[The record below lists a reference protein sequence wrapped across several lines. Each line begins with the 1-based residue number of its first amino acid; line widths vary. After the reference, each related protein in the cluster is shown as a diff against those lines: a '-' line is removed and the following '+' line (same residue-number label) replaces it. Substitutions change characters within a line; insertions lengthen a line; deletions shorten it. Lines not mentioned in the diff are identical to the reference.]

1 MRDRLERV
9 PVRGADGAEERAWR
23 VIEAAFAERSPA
35 HARHP
40 RALRAALALAVAAA
54 GIAALA
60 TPPGRAVV
68 EHVREAVGVERAQP
82 ALFSLPSSG
91 RLLVSSDA
99 GAWIVQPDGSRR
111 LLGKYASATWSP
123 HGLYV
128 AATRADELAALEP
141 DGGVRWSLA
150 RPAVLFPR
158 WTGTPTDTR
167 IAYFDRTGLRVVAGD
182 GTGDRLIAPAATGP
196 AAWRPG
202 PRREL
207 AYVSAREVRVQDADS
222 GRVVWRAGR
231 GPAEAVNS
239 LSWSTDGSRLL
250 VLAPHALRVYDARG
264 RLVARDDPSD
274 GAVDAAAA
282 FIPGT
287 RRIAVISVHGA
298 QSDVFLLRSG
308 RLLFRGTGVFEGL
321 APSPDGRWLL
331 VGWPTADQWV
341 FIGTGSR
348 RRIRAVSN
356 VSGQFRSASF
366 PRLEGWCCT
375 K

>member
-1 MRDRLERV
+1 MKDRLERV
-9 PVRGADGAEERAWR
+9 PLRSADGAEERSWR
-23 VIEAAFAERSPA
+23 VIEAAFAQRPPVQ
-35 HARHP
+35 ARRP
-40 RALRAALALAVAAA
+40 PVLRAALTVAVAAA
-54 GIAALA
+54 AIAALA
-60 TPPGRAVV
+60 SPPGRAVV

-91 RLLVSSDA
+91 RLLVSSEA
-99 GAWIVQPDGSRR
+99 GTWIVQPDGSRR
-111 LLGKYASATWSP
+111 LLGEYASATWSP
-123 HGLYV
+123 RGLYV
-128 AATRADELAALEP
+128 AAARTDELVALAP
-141 DGGVRWSLA
+141 DGDVRWSLA

-182 GTGDRLIAPAATGP
+182 GTGDRLLAPAATGP

-202 PRREL
+202 PGREL
-207 AYVSAREVRVQDADS
+207 AYVSASEVRVQDADS

-231 GPAEAVNS
+231 GPAEAVSS

-287 RRIAVISVHGA
+287 RRIALIRVHGA
-298 QSDVFLLRSG
+298 QSDVLLLRSG

-321 APSPDGRWLL
+321 VPSPDGRWLL

-341 FIGTGSR
+341 FVGADGR
-348 RRIRAVSN
+348 RRISAVSN
-356 VSGQFRSASF
+356 VSEQFRSASL